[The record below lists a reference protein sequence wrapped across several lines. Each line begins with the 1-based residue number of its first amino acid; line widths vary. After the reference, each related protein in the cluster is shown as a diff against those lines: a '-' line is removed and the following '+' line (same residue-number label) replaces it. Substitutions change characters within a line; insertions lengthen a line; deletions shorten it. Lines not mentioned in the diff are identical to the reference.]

1 MCVCRPRPR
10 PRGRRRV
17 VVVVIIIIIYL
28 CGTSTIIATPCN
40 TNIRMCT
47 STGWLTK
54 FPEKTSQH
62 ETSSTVQFL

>member
-1 MCVCRPRPR
+1 MCVCVCRPRPR

-17 VVVVIIIIIYL
+17 GGVVVVVVIIIIIIIIYL

-54 FPEKTSQH
+54 FPEKKNAT
-62 ETSSTVQFL
+62 